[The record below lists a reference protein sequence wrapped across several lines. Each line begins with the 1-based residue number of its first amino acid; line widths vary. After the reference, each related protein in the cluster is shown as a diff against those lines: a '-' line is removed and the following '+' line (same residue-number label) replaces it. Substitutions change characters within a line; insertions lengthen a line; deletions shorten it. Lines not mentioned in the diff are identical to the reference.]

1 MRAMNDELSISAT
14 APAPAVVKRGWWQLP
29 SVISLGVVVVVL
41 SGAVAWSFLSMK
53 PAGHGRDDTGLPWQV
68 RADGTGAAEV
78 FGLSLGRSTL
88 ADVQRRFPDDLNI
101 GLIVPTDQTGQAP
114 ALEAYVESFKAGFV
128 TGKLVLAFEADPA
141 WAEQARARAPKNE
154 VGEGGRSRRY
164 TLAGDDVETARRSA
178 LVAMA
183 YLPSARLDQAT
194 LVQRFG
200 DNPER
205 HTGPAGE
212 TQLLYAVK
220 GVAIAVPPAQ
230 GEGAGGRVV
239 IQYTAPRDFEARLRT
254 PLLAASGAA
263 R

>member
-1 MRAMNDELSISAT
+1 MRAMNDELST
-14 APAPAVVKRGWWQLP
+14 LKRRWWQRP
-29 SVISLGVVVVVL
+29 SVISLGVVVAVL

-53 PAGHGRDDTGLPWQV
+53 PAGQGNTDTGLPWQV
-68 RADGTGAAEV
+68 RADGTGSAEV

-88 ADVQRRFPDDLNI
+88 ADVQRRFPEDLNI
-101 GLIVPTDQTGQAP
+101 GLIVPNGQAP

-128 TGKLVLAFEADPA
+128 TGKLVLAFEADPT
-141 WAEQARARAPKNE
+141 WAEQARARAPKNQ

-164 TLAGDDVETARRSA
+164 SLAGDDVETARRSV

-183 YLPSARLDQAT
+183 YLPSARLDEAT

-200 DNPER
+200 DSPER
-205 HTGPAGE
+205 HIGPAGE

-239 IQYTAPRDFEARLRT
+239 IQYTAPREFEARLRT
-254 PLLAASGAA
+254 PLLGASSPSH
-263 R
+263 